1 MRPSRTLARRSAFL
15 IAMAAAIAAV
25 ALSGADVETAVTTLD
40 RTILDL
46 NGDGRLEVAAGEPL
60 LVREELA
67 KAQTGRETRRA
78 ALTSFV
84 GFTDFQ
90 LADEES
96 PLRGPFTD
104 LCGTAHPT
112 ISAFR
117 PQETMVA
124 HLINSNIRA
133 ANAIAAG
140 PITGRPFDFGIQ
152 LGDAADNAQR
162 NETRWFI
169 DLLDGSAVNNPGTKL
184 IDPDSGNHD
193 HYEGPQGIEPWP
205 AQDGRSILELAND
218 PFFAPGLRR
227 ANGEPVPW
235 YSVLGNHDAKVQGT
249 VPNLP
254 GWWEFAHLFAQGPL
268 LVNTIGPDHLQ
279 ALCADPTRAADP
291 AFWMGVLARPGTTS
305 IVTADGQRATL
316 TRNQWAAEHLPPAKA
331 KELDPAARGSKGL
344 PAGHGYLDPKCT
356 DASGAPLDRLCYSYD
371 AAGIHYLVLDTN
383 TDEGLEGGNLDLQQ
397 LAWLER
403 ELIAHSPRYYDAA
416 GGLTTN
422 PAADDSLVVVF
433 SHHTKD
439 SMDEDFPLHL
449 KTTDHPITDRIDS
462 DGRAFG
468 EEFSSM
474 LLRFPNV
481 ILHGAGHTH
490 ENRVWARSGIP
501 TAPGKPGT
509 GYWEVNSA
517 SHSDWPHQ
525 SRTFEIVD
533 NKDGTLSIFGV
544 LFDAAAPPKACH
556 GDEEASD
563 ACLRWED
570 DHTHESAIQSGAADV
585 NEEYLASVAREVGYN
600 EPQGGWQADADAR
613 GRENQLVA
621 GISQDRNVELLITNP
636 SFASASSIKFSRAVA
651 GSKFTPPGTGA
662 LQPGA
667 LPGGGLEGTAPST
680 SSSFTRTVGSPA
692 ARQAESPATTSA
704 IPDWALASAA
714 LMFTASAVMLWIVR
728 GRVRDW
734 MLGVPVRRAPLG

>member
-1 MRPSRTLARRSAFL
+1 MRPPTMLARRSAFL

-25 ALSGADVETAVTTLD
+25 AFSGASVDTAATTLD

-46 NGDGRLEVAAGEPL
+46 NGDGRLEYAAGEPL
-60 LVREELA
+60 LIREDLA
-67 KAQTGRETRRA
+67 KAQAGRETRRVG
-78 ALTSFV
+78 LTSFV

-104 LCGTAHPT
+104 LCGSSHPT
-112 ISAFR
+112 IAAFR

-124 HLINSNIRA
+124 HLINSNILA

-152 LGDAADNAQR
+152 LGDAADNTQR

-169 DLLDGSAVNNPGTKL
+169 DLLDGSAVNNPGQKL
-184 IDPDSGNHD
+184 LDPDSGDHD

-227 ANGEPVPW
+227 ADGAPVPW

-254 GWWEFAHLFAQGPL
+254 GWWEFANLFAQGPL

-279 ALCADPTRAADP
+279 ALCADPSRAADP
-291 AFWMGVLARPGTTS
+291 AFWMAVLARPGTTN

-316 TRNQWAAEHLPPAKA
+316 TRNQWAAEHLPPTKA
-331 KELDPAARGSKGL
+331 KEIDPAARGSNGL

-371 AAGIHYLVLDTN
+371 AAGIHYIVLDTN
-383 TDEGLEGGNLDLQQ
+383 TDEGLEGGSLDLQQ
-397 LAWLER
+397 LDWLER
-403 ELIAHSPRYYDAA
+403 ELIAHSSRYYDANGA
-416 GGLTTN
+416 LATN
-422 PAADDSLVVVF
+422 TNADNSLVVVF

-439 SMDEDFPLHL
+439 SMDEDFPVHL
-449 KTTDHPITDRIDS
+449 KTTDHSILDRIDS

-490 ENRVWARSGIP
+490 ENRVWARAGVP
-501 TAPGKPGT
+501 AAPGKPGT
-509 GYWEVNSA
+509 GYWEVNSS
-517 SHSDWPHQ
+517 SHADWPHQ
-525 SRTFEIVD
+525 SRTIEIVD

-544 LFDAAAPPKACH
+544 LFDATAPPKACR
-556 GDEEASD
+556 GDEPASD
-563 ACLRWED
+563 PCLKWAD
-570 DHTHESAIQSGAADV
+570 DHSHESAMQNGAADV

-621 GISQDRNVELLITNP
+621 GVSQDRNVELLITNP
-636 SFASASSIKFSRAVA
+636 SFATTSSVKFTRAVA
-651 GSKFTPPGTGA
+651 GSKFSPPATGA
-662 LQPGA
+662 LRPGSGPA
-667 LPGGGLEGTAPST
+667 DFGSDAPASP
-680 SSSFTRTVGSPA
+680 SSSFSRTIGSPV
-692 ARQAESPATTSA
+692 ARGVEAPATRGA

-714 LMFTASAVMLWIVR
+714 LMFTAAAVMLWIVR

-734 MLGVPVRRAPLG
+734 MLGAPARRVPLR